1 MNQIGETI
9 LFFVLI
15 LVVISGLFTLCGLE
29 LQRSFS
35 LLQKRTNLFIC
46 VKQTKGEIHRY
57 LKFMGKTNWA
67 LKNSSKAQLIAT
79 LIPGLQGIALN
90 AEKMKKTLKHLQTGS
105 LINYQAKI
113 LQLKIQG
120 CPLDPKMLQTPF
132 SLKAMKYQRDLSE
145 RAILRNSSWTYLYSS
160 TPYLLTL
167 KINAEKYEAM
177 NPQIYYEA
185 NERQEK
191 SSFPSS
197 FL

>member
-1 MNQIGETI
+1 MNQKGETI

-57 LKFMGKTNWA
+57 LDFMGKTNWA

-120 CPLDPKMLQTPF
+120 CQIIIGLNQIGIQSNGALKSRYATFMLT
-132 SLKAMKYQRDLSE
+132 E
-145 RAILRNSSWTYLYSS
+145 YL
-160 TPYLLTL
+160 TQNT
-167 KINAEKYEAM
+167 
-177 NPQIYYEA
+177 
-185 NERQEK
+185 
-191 SSFPSS
+191 
-197 FL
+197 